1 MVGTML
7 FVLLL
12 SQNNSSRVA
21 DPHQP
26 AEDQNLARKSL
37 KPRAQKTQGNQGSNL
52 ENGDKWWSNSDSD
65 WIRKSKKTQKKK
77 RTKREEG
84 GGKECRSFWGTIS
97 SPFFEHRIF
106 MFGETLFFKGSN
118 LGFSFN
124 LCFGTHF
131 VTKSHP
137 KADQGDK
144 RKRRKLERGKCGLD
158 MAVAIQEALEV
169 V

>member
-1 MVGTML
+1 ML

-21 DPHQP
+21 DPNQP

-37 KPRAQKTQGNQGSNL
+37 KPRVQKTQGNQGSNL
-52 ENGDKWWSNSDSD
+52 ENGYKWWSKFDSEIKNNS
-65 WIRKSKKTQKKK
+65 KKK

-106 MFGETLFFKGSN
+106 MFGETLFFEESN
-118 LGFSFN
+118 LRFSFN

-137 KADQGDK
+137 KADQRDK

-158 MAVAIQEALEV
+158 MAGAIREALEV

>member
-52 ENGDKWWSNSDSD
+52 ENGYKWWANSDSD
-65 WIRKSKKTQKKK
+65 WIRKSKKTQKKNEPREK
-77 RTKREEG
+77 R
-84 GGKECRSFWGTIS
+84 
-97 SPFFEHRIF
+97 
-106 MFGETLFFKGSN
+106 
-118 LGFSFN
+118 
-124 LCFGTHF
+124 
-131 VTKSHP
+131 
-137 KADQGDK
+137 
-144 RKRRKLERGKCGLD
+144 
-158 MAVAIQEALEV
+158 AVAKSVALFGVPFDTPVLNTGFLCSEKHCFSRGPI
-169 V
+169 